1 MWFSSSKKAA
11 SQVMSKWLETAQIAA
26 VAAESG
32 TSASLIGKSVY
43 MSDFSFEYGGVPP
56 MIKVSV
62 TGTGDYLGFRGDIM
76 DDGKAMVWFENG
88 SRQSAKKLVDALCKM
103 YPAIINQNKLNAR
116 VADFVR
122 HFATK

>member
-1 MWFSSSKKAA
+1 
-11 SQVMSKWLETAQIAA
+11 
-26 VAAESG
+26 
-32 TSASLIGKSVY
+32 
-43 MSDFSFEYGGVPP
+43 

-88 SRQSAKKLVDALCKM
+88 SRHSAKKLVDALCKM